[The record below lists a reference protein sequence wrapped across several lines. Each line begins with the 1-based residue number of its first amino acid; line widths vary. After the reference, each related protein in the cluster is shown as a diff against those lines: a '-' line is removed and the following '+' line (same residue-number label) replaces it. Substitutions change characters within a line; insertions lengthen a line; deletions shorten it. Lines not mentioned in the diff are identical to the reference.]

1 MSWYS
6 RIIGGWRAW
15 RRRDDAERDL
25 DDELTSYLEA
35 ARDAHG
41 RRLGLG
47 LREAERAA
55 RLDVG
60 SIDAV
65 KDYTRDAGWE
75 ATARA
80 FVQDVRDALRRL
92 RRSPAFTMGAV
103 ATLAVAVGAN
113 LAIFTLVDRILLHPL
128 DVREPNQLFVFER
141 TISIRGKSTPYTYTW
156 WANVEAIRNMRA
168 VDDVAVVTR
177 AADPVTR
184 QIVVAGPGDAAAE
197 AVDGRFV
204 SSNFFR
210 VLGVD
215 MAVGRDFAGQRD
227 DAAAPPVAVLSHA
240 FWRRRFA
247 ADPAAVGRTISI
259 NDVPTTI
266 VGVAPVTFTDVEI
279 DATPPAVFLP
289 VMAGARLA
297 VGPGYETDG
306 HGGMFSPVQGATTSM
321 TISDVSPLTDFVV
334 IARVAPERLAPAQ
347 AELTSLVAN
356 GVIENRP
363 IAASWRLVPLVA
375 TVLPLDARSTVRQF
389 MTVLGAAVAL
399 TLLLGCANLA
409 SLLAARV
416 DERRDEITV
425 RAALGASRVR
435 LLRPIVAEAAVI
447 AAAGGL
453 AAVVVAQWIERAF
466 SAFVLPGA
474 ITVSTLPPMSAS
486 RVLCWTA
493 PLAVAAA
500 VLIGIAPATRVTRW
514 RLTAGGQR
522 HRPVIGRFDMAR
534 VLVGAQ
540 AAIGVVLVFAAAL
553 FVRTMASALAID
565 PGFNPDGLLAVSLS
579 TKDRGANARLAGLAR
594 TDAFVAAVRQLPG
607 VVAATDGMVPL
618 VNLLDFPV
626 EHVAVDGVPTTPSAP
641 VVETYAAADY
651 FRTLQQPIL
660 QGREFNDS
668 DAESTEPVVILS
680 ASAAHAFWPHSA
692 AVGHHLTA
700 STIRSFAGT
709 PALVVGVAADV
720 TLHDLRD
727 TAPLVVYRA
736 PSQNRA
742 FLAGV
747 AFGSGHAPVV
757 IRTSGD
763 AAAFVPTVTKFAR
776 DTGFSVESVRTVGEA
791 VDTLLMPQRL
801 GRALLT
807 LLGALA
813 LVLTIVG
820 VYSLVSSVVVR
831 DRKEVG
837 VRMALGARPRHV
849 TAAILAGVARPL
861 VAGLAA
867 GVLLAWWSGRFAD
880 RFLYG
885 ARSHDP
891 ATLTIAAAAIVISS
905 LLASAR
911 PMVRALRI
919 DPIETLRAD

>member
-1 MSWYS
+1 MKDY
-6 RIIGGWRAW
+6 
-15 RRRDDAERDL
+15 
-25 DDELTSYLEA
+25 
-35 ARDAHG
+35 ARD
-41 RRLGLG
+41 
-47 LREAERAA
+47 
-55 RLDVG
+55 V
-60 SIDAV
+60 
-65 KDYTRDAGWE
+65 GWE
-75 ATARA
+75 SAVRA
-80 FVQDVRDALRRL
+80 VVQDVRDALRRL
-92 RRSPAFTMGAV
+92 RRAPVFTIGAV
-103 ATLAVAVGAN
+103 LTLALAVGAN
-113 LAIFTLVDRILLHPL
+113 LAIFTLIDRVLLHPL
-128 DVREPNQLFVFER
+128 DVHDPDRLFVFGR
-141 TISIRGKSTPYTYTW
+141 TIAIRGKSTPFTYTW
-156 WANVEAIRNMRA
+156 WANVNAIRNMHT

-177 AADPVTR
+177 AADPATR
-184 QIVVAGPGDAAAE
+184 QIVVAGPGDAAPE

-215 MAVGRDFAGQRD
+215 MAVGRDFTAQQD
-227 DAAAPPVAVLSHA
+227 DAGAPPVAVLSQA
-240 FWRRRFA
+240 LWRRRFA
-247 ADPAAVGRTISI
+247 GDPAAVGRTMSV
-259 NDVPTTI
+259 NGVPTTI
-266 VGVAPVTFTDVEI
+266 VGVAPATFTGVEI
-279 DATPPAVFLP
+279 GATPPAVFLP
-289 VMAGARLA
+289 IMAGARLA

-306 HGGMFSPVQGATTSM
+306 HGGMFTPMPGGTSSM
-321 TISDVSPLTDFVV
+321 VVSDVSPLVEFVV
-334 IARVAPERLAPAQ
+334 IARVAAERLAPAQ

-363 IAASWRLVPLVA
+363 IAASWHLVPLVD
-375 TVLPLDARSTVRQF
+375 TVLPVDARSTVSQF
-389 MTVLGAAVAL
+389 MAVLGAAVAL

-416 DERRDEITV
+416 DERHEEITV
-425 RAALGASRVR
+425 RVALGASRAR
-435 LLRPIVAEAAVI
+435 LIRPIVAEAIAI

-553 FVRTMASALAID
+553 FVRTMVSALAID

-579 TKDRGANARLAGLAR
+579 TKDRGGDPFAGLAK
-594 TDAFVAAVRQLPG
+594 TDAFVAAARQLPG
-607 VVAATDGMVPL
+607 VVAATAGMVPL
-618 VNLLDFPV
+618 VSLRDFPV
-626 EHVAVDGVPTTPSAP
+626 EHVAVDGVPTTPPAP
-641 VVETYAAADY
+641 VVVTYAADDY
-651 FRTLQQPIL
+651 FRTLRQPIL
-660 QGREFNDS
+660 QGREFNAS
-668 DAESTEPVVILS
+668 DAANAEPVIILS
-680 ASAAHAFWPHSA
+680 ASAARTFWPHGA
-692 AVGHHLTA
+692 AVGHHLTV
-700 STIRSFAGT
+700 STMRSFAGT
-709 PALVVGVAADV
+709 PALVVGVAGDV
-720 TLHDLRD
+720 ALHNLRD
-727 TAPLVVYRA
+727 ASPLVVYRA

-747 AFGSGHAPVV
+747 AFGSGHAPIV

-776 DTGFSVESVRTVGEA
+776 DAGFSVESVRTVGEA
-791 VDTLLMPQRL
+791 VDDLLMPQRL

-837 VRMALGARPRHV
+837 VRIALGARPRHV
-849 TAAILAGVARPL
+849 TAAVLARVARPL

-867 GVLLAWWSGRFAD
+867 GVLSAWWGGRFAD

-891 ATLTIAAAAIVISS
+891 ATLAIAVGAIVASS
-905 LLASAR
+905 LLASTR
-911 PMVRALRI
+911 PLLRALRI
-919 DPIETLRAD
+919 DPIETLRTD